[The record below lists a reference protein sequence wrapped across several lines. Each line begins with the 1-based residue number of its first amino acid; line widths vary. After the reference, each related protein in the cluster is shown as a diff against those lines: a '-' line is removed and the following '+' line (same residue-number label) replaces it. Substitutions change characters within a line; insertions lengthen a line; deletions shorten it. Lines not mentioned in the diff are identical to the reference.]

1 MTEPDPAVADT
12 TTEADRSRSARGEEV
27 RGEEGGRRRW
37 LALVLIVLLAGAVVA
52 LLAFGVMSQSSSSS
66 IDTLLSEGRSAPAPR
81 FTLPLLAGGRPGP
94 ELRRRL
100 QAAVAG
106 GRLSLVGLRGTPVV
120 LNMWASWCIPCRQE
134 ASLLERGW
142 RIYGRPTGTLFVGLD
157 QQDAATDARGFIRSY
172 RIDYPNVHDAGDS
185 VPRRYGTT
193 GVPETFFIN
202 ADGRIVDH
210 VIGAV
215 TPQQLRTGIAAARR
229 GLSLHARRGG
239 AHRASR

>member
-1 MTEPDPAVADT
+1 MSQPDPAVADST
-12 TTEADRSRSARGEEV
+12 TGPDRSRPARCEEV
-27 RGEEGGRRRW
+27 RGRAGNRRRW
-37 LALVLIVLLAGAVVA
+37 IALILTLLLAGAAVS

-81 FTLPLLAGGRPGP
+81 FTLPLLADGQPGP
-94 ELRRRL
+94 KLRPRL

-134 ASLLERGW
+134 ASILERGW

-157 QQDAATDARGFIRSY
+157 QQDAAPDARGFIHSY
-172 RIDYPNVHDAGDS
+172 RIDYPNVHEAGDN

-215 TPQQLRTGIAAARR
+215 TPQLLRIGIAAARR
-229 GLSLHARRGG
+229 GFSLHVRRGG